1 MNKYSDF
8 SRQRE
13 EKKELIKYR
22 MCAKKKAFE
31 SPESAHQK
39 GQSFY
44 ACPLCGKYHR
54 TSNFA
59 NYEATWAER

>member
-13 EKKELIKYR
+13 EKKALKKYR

-31 SPESAHQK
+31 SPEAAHQK
-39 GQSFY
+39 GQRFY
-44 ACPLCGKYHR
+44 ACPFCGEYHR
-54 TSNFA
+54 TSHFV
-59 NYEATWAER
+59 NYDAT